1 MTPEPTRPT
10 PASDG
15 KAEARKLT
23 IDDLG
28 QQHRDVFTRALF
40 NVLSTPAAETT
51 FAQILDGAPLSQSVQ
66 DVPGWIYP
74 LDHPVRTQH
83 LELCPGVLD
92 RIRHSR
98 STFDLK
104 VLKLGSRLF
113 HRYQAAS
120 PGSRAFKT
128 CLIEMVAVAIHQTAV
143 YLYELGLDLGG
154 HKDLVTWVAPANDT
168 AFYQFYPDGKLPSL
182 FIYKQ
187 YRDLEQYPNGAADI
201 VGYWAEAQIF
211 GGVVL
216 FDRRKP
222 RDCEPYEEPDA
233 VFFHSNHKG
242 VTYRI
247 WQLLDTQKNE
257 LLDFLLP
264 EIGIEGNRDNSVRCP
279 LPIYPDQK
287 NLTRI
292 DPEEPIYETGI
303 YRDLWERKPLGD
315 DDGDPR
321 SHCASYNSLD
331 YTGMVDFER
340 SKERCWARRVAID
353 ERLEAEV
360 DTEIEQEERAAA
372 SDQQGEADDE
382 LVKTLKKE

>member
-1 MTPEPTRPT
+1 MSPEPTRPDL
-10 PASDG
+10 ASDG
-15 KAEARKLT
+15 EAEARKST
-23 IDDLG
+23 VDDLG

-83 LELCPGVLD
+83 LELCPGVLE
-92 RIRHSR
+92 RTRHSR
-98 STFDLK
+98 STCDLK
-104 VLKLGSRLF
+104 ELKFDSQLF
-113 HRYQAAS
+113 HKYHAAS

-128 CLIEMVAVAIHQTAV
+128 CLIEMIAVSIHQIAV
-143 YLYELGLDLGG
+143 YLYELDLDLGS
-154 HKDLVTWVAPANDT
+154 HKDLVTWVAPANDKVFHR
-168 AFYQFYPDGKLPSL
+168 FYRDGKLPSL
-182 FIYKQ
+182 FIHKQ
-187 YRDLEQYPNGAADI
+187 YRDIKQYPNGAADM

-222 RDCEPYEEPDA
+222 CDREPHEDAQPDA
-233 VFFHSNHKG
+233 VFFHSNHKN

-247 WQLLDTQKNE
+247 WQLLDTQKKE
-257 LLDFLLP
+257 LLDFLLSEP
-264 EIGIEGNRDNSVRCP
+264 DTEGNRNNGVPCP

-292 DPEEPIYETGI
+292 DPEEPISETGI

-321 SHCASYNSLD
+321 AHTAAYNSLD
-331 YTGMVDFER
+331 YT
-340 SKERCWARRVAID
+340 KE
-353 ERLEAEV
+353 
-360 DTEIEQEERAAA
+360 EERAAA
-372 SDQQGEADDE
+372 AEQQGEAEDE
-382 LVKTLKKE
+382 LAKTLKKE